1 MFSIKVWII
10 FLCTRITIFM
20 IFLPN
25 FFLFFYIY
33 SEIFLKYLII
43 PFNLNMSIILKNN
56 PLFSRPEHNC
66 SVKRAAIVGE
76 GVKLVNH
83 LPFLN
88 CQRWWGGT
96 RGTSSQTHLT
106 QPSLALVGNT
116 YKSCIRSLSTFNC
129 LRFRIMEMSS
139 TELSTLGKLNWT
151 SLDLGVSP
159 LNSVVM
165 MIGPF
170 WLQIRN

>member
-1 MFSIKVWII
+1 MLQDKQSWTKQWFKGNSCGISASPGIGHIWGPG
-10 FLCTRITIFM
+10 L
-20 IFLPN
+20 L
-25 FFLFFYIY
+25 
-33 SEIFLKYLII
+33 LK
-43 PFNLNMSIILKNN
+43 SN

-106 QPSLALVGNT
+106 QPSLALVGNA
-116 YKSCIRSLSTFNC
+116 YKSCICSLSTFNC